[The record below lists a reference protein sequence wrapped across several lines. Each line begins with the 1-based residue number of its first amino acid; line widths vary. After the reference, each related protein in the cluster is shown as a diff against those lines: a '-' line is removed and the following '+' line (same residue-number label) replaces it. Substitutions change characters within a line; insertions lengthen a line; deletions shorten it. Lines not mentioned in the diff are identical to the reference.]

1 VVVGTWMGM
10 GVESYLPSWLMQN
23 TSCIHK
29 AWRWPLPSTWF
40 FQTFHRF
47 LHIIRG
53 LFCCNFLLKSL
64 LVEDMTCST
73 SRTQQV
79 WGRGLSGYAQEL
91 DVKQPSKS
99 WKGYGNFHSSG
110 SNELLRQWAWACDVK
125 WDTKSWKGYRNFL
138 SFGDSEHEYCLMW
151 SDPPKAEK
159 VYGNFHS
166 SGDIEAW
173 NSETLPHPL
182 LHIPTLSL
190 FAVSGSYSMNRESC
204 ALPGFILH
212 GVVILI
218 LISV

>member
-1 VVVGTWMGM
+1 
-10 GVESYLPSWLMQN
+10 MQN

-40 FQTFHRF
+40 FQAFHRF

-79 WGRGLSGYAQEL
+79 WGRGVSGYAQEL

-99 WKGYGNFHSSG
+99 W
-110 SNELLRQWAWACDVK
+110 E
-125 WDTKSWKGYRNFL
+125 GYRNFL
-138 SFGDSEHEYCLMW
+138 RFGDSEHEYCLMW

-173 NSETLPHPL
+173 NSETFPHPL
-182 LHIPTLSL
+182 LYIPTLFL
-190 FAVSGSYSMNRESC
+190 FAVSGCYSTNRESC
-204 ALPGFILH
+204 ALPGFIPH

-218 LISV
+218 LISVSVFVEVSLWVEY

>member
-1 VVVGTWMGM
+1 
-10 GVESYLPSWLMQN
+10 MQN

-40 FQTFHRF
+40 FQAFHRF

-73 SRTQQV
+73 SRTQHV
-79 WGRGLSGYAQEL
+79 WGRGVSGYAQEL

-99 WKGYGNFHSSG
+99 WKGYGNFRSSG
-110 SNELLRQWAWACDVK
+110 SIELSRGWAWACDVK
-125 WDTKSWKGYRNFL
+125 WDTKTWKGYRNFL

-166 SGDIEAW
+166 SGDDEAW
-173 NSETLPHPL
+173 NSETLPHSL
-182 LHIPTLSL
+182 IHIPTLSCL
-190 FAVSGSYSMNRESC
+190 QFLVLTAWTERAVHYR
-204 ALPGFILH
+204 FIPH

-218 LISV
+218 LISVSVFVEVSLWVEF